1 MHFKK
6 YARKRCLEEV
16 SVTLVFL
23 ETSLQNAANIKTF
36 SAFSIWVDENGE

>member
-6 YARKRCLEEV
+6 YARKRYLEEV

-23 ETSLQNAANIKTF
+23 GTSLQNAANIKTF